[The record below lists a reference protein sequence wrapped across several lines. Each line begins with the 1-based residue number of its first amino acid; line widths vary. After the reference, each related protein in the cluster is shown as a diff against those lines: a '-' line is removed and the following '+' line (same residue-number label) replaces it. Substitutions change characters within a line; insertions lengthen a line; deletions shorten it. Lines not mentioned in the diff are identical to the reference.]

1 MTIMLIFVI
10 ISVIAYQIQVETTAS
25 SQAFDNNDEITKTS
39 IRILDVNAS
48 SSSKLVNF
56 TLTNQGSEKLWNYD
70 EFDIIVTYDADI
82 SGTKTTVTEQ
92 FTYNANAF
100 SMSPG
105 NSGIVA
111 DFKIQN
117 GTAIMDAASL
127 TDTILEG
134 TDFDACSG
142 DCFITLTNTR
152 HSGTGR
158 TALGNNQDT
167 DAWTIYFSDLTGLT
181 TGGGTIEVTRQNTA
195 CTGATD
201 CNNRWTW
208 QIVEYIGSPLG
219 TNRMTVLDQ
228 AICTF
233 AGGLTCTGT
242 AVTPTDSS
250 DVAIIVTGV
259 GNPDTGRDNNDRCLV
274 TADLDGL
281 DQPVF
286 TRKGTTGINCDI
298 SYAVVEF
305 SGSNWLVQRIPH
317 IGQFAD
323 LTTESIV
330 DVGSLSRAFIFDVQ
344 QRNADNSGTDGL
356 NEIGEEVWLSDTN
369 EISFNHPWVTG
380 GWDSDMDEVVWVV
393 SNSEITTGKTMIV
406 QRQQPT
412 DQRDTA
418 GAEEESWSVS
428 ITPLTYN
435 ANETAI
441 FGLTTHVDG
450 TGNAFPRGSISAISD
465 FENNEIDFWQS
476 DAGQEQDYAFEVV
489 EFPRSER
496 CVDGTSTLIATNEW
510 TINCIMSDYFEPGI
524 INPNETAEILTK
536 LMYPIFVNGLLEVS
550 ISTNNGNV
558 SNQTNTVS

>member
-1 MTIMLIFVI
+1 MMIFVVV
-10 ISVIAYQIQVETTAS
+10 SVIAYQIQVETTAS
-25 SQAFDNNDEITKTS
+25 SHAFDNNDEITKTG
-39 IRILDVNAS
+39 IMILDVNAS

-82 SGTKTTVTEQ
+82 LGTKTKVTEQ

-100 SMSPG
+100 AMSPG
-105 NSGIVA
+105 HGEIVA

-117 GTAIMDAASL
+117 GTAIMDATLL

-142 DCFITLTNTR
+142 DCFIMLTNTR
-152 HSGTGR
+152 HTGTGR
-158 TALGNNQDT
+158 TAAGNGQDT

-181 TGGGTIEVTRQNTA
+181 TGGGTIEVTRHNTV
-195 CTGATD
+195 CIGGSD
-201 CNNRWTW
+201 CDNRWTW

-219 TNRMTVLDQ
+219 TNRMSVLDQ

-242 AVTPTDSS
+242 AVTPTDTS

-259 GNPDTGRDNNDRCLV
+259 GNPNTNQNNNDRCLV
-274 TADLDGL
+274 TATLDGL

-286 TRKGTTGINCDI
+286 TRKGATGINCDI
-298 SYAVVEF
+298 SYAVAEF
-305 SGSNWLVQRIPH
+305 SGSNWNVERIPH
-317 IGQFAD
+317 IGQLAA
-323 LTTESIV
+323 LTTESMT

-344 QRNADNSGTDGL
+344 QRNADGSTTDGISQ
-356 NEIGEEVWLSDTN
+356 IGEEVWLSDTN
-369 EISFNHPWVTG
+369 EISFNHPWEATG
-380 GWDSDMDEVVWVV
+380 WGSDMDEVVWVV
-393 SNSEITTGKTMIV
+393 SNSEISTGKTMIV

-412 DQRDTA
+412 DQQDTS
-418 GAEEESWSVS
+418 GPEEEAWSVS
-428 ITPLTYN
+428 VTPLTYN

-441 FGLTTHVDG
+441 FGLTTHASG

-476 DAGQEQDYAFEVV
+476 DSGQENDYAFEVV

-496 CVDGTSTLIATNEW
+496 CVDGTSTLIAVNEW
-510 TINCIMSDYFEPGI
+510 SINCIMSDYFEPGI
-524 INPNETAEILTK
+524 INPSETVEILTK
-536 LMYPIFVNGLLEVS
+536 LMHPIFVNGFLEVS

>member
-1 MTIMLIFVI
+1 MTIMMIFVVV
-10 ISVIAYQIQVETTAS
+10 SVMLFQLQVETTAS

-39 IRILDVNAS
+39 ISISAVNAS
-48 SSSKLVNF
+48 SGSKLVNF
-56 TLTNQGSEKLWNYD
+56 TLTNHGSEKLWDYENF
-70 EFDIIVTYDADI
+70 EIFITYDANI
-82 SGTKTTVTEQ
+82 LGTRTPLTEQ
-92 FTYNANAF
+92 FTYNAKAF

-105 NSGIVA
+105 HAEIRA

-117 GTAIMDAASL
+117 GTAIFGTASL

-134 TDFDACSG
+134 TDFDACIG

-152 HSGTGR
+152 HTGNGR
-158 TALGNNQDT
+158 TDNGGNHNT

-181 TGGGTIEVTRQNTA
+181 TGGGTIEVTRH
-195 CTGATD
+195 ATD
-201 CNNRWTW
+201 GRDNRWTW
-208 QIVEYIGSPLG
+208 QIVEYIGSPVLS
-219 TNRMTVLDQ
+219 NRMDVLDQ
-228 AICTF
+228 DICTF

-242 AVTPTDSS
+242 AVTPTDTS

-259 GNPDTGRDNNDRCLV
+259 GNPSGNRDNNDRCLV
-274 TADLDGL
+274 TAELDGL

-286 TRKGTTGINCDI
+286 TRKGSTGINCDI

-305 SGSNWLVQRIPH
+305 SGSNWIVQRIPH
-317 IGQFAD
+317 VGQVAD
-323 LTTESIV
+323 LTTESMV

-344 QRNADNSGTDGL
+344 QRNADNGGTNGL

-369 EISFNHPWVTG
+369 EISFNHPWITG

-412 DQRDTA
+412 DQRNTVDPSPP
-418 GAEEESWSVS
+418 EEESWSVS

-450 TGNAFPRGSISAISD
+450 DGNAFPRGSVSAISD

-476 DAGQEQDYAFEVV
+476 DSGQEQDYAFEVV

-496 CVDGTSTLIATNEW
+496 CVDGTSSIIAVNEW
-510 TINCIMSDYFEPGI
+510 TFNCIISDYLEPDVV
-524 INPNETAEILTK
+524 NPNESPEILTK
-536 LMYPIFVNGLLEVS
+536 LQYPLFTNGLLNISVS
-550 ISTNNGNV
+550 TDKGITV
-558 SNQTNTVS
+558 NQTTTVS

>member
-1 MTIMLIFVI
+1 MMTIMIIFGVLA
-10 ISVIAYQIQVETTAS
+10 VLLFQIQLETIS
-25 SQAFDNNDEITKTS
+25 SSESFDNNDEITKTDIS
-39 IRILDVNAS
+39 ISAVNAS
-48 SSSKLVNF
+48 SGSKLVNF
-56 TLTNQGSEKLWNYD
+56 TLTNEGSEKLWD
-70 EFDIIVTYDADI
+70 FDNFNIIITYDANI
-82 SGTKTTVTEQ
+82 LSIRTTVTEQ
-92 FTYNANAF
+92 FTYNAKAF

-105 NSGIVA
+105 NAEIRA

-117 GTAIMDAASL
+117 GTAIFGTASL

-134 TDFDACSG
+134 TDFDACTG

-152 HSGTGR
+152 HTGNGR
-158 TALGNNQDT
+158 TDSGGNHNT

-181 TGGGTIEVTRQNTA
+181 TGGGTIEVTRHT
-195 CTGATD
+195 TD
-201 CNNRWTW
+201 GINNRWTW
-208 QIVEYIGSPLG
+208 QIVEYIGSPIHS
-219 TNRMTVLDQ
+219 NRMDVLDQ
-228 AICTF
+228 DICTF

-242 AVTPTDSS
+242 TVTPTDPS

-259 GNPDTGRDNNDRCLV
+259 GNPDGGRDNNDRCLV
-274 TADLDGL
+274 TAELDGL

-286 TRKGTTGINCDI
+286 TRKGATGINCDI

-305 SGSNWLVQRIPH
+305 SGSNWSIQRIPH
-317 IGQFAD
+317 VGQVAD
-323 LTTESIV
+323 LTTESMV

-344 QRNADNSGTDGL
+344 QRNADNGDTDGL

-393 SNSEITTGKTMIV
+393 SNSEITTGKKMIV

-412 DQRDTA
+412 DQRNTVDPSPP
-418 GAEEESWSVS
+418 EEESWSVS

-441 FGLTTHVDG
+441 FGLTTHSDG

-465 FENNEIDFWQS
+465 IENNEIDFWQADS
-476 DAGQEQDYAFEVV
+476 GQEQDYAFELI

-496 CVDGTSTLIATNEW
+496 CVDGTSTLIAVNEW

-524 INPNETAEILTK
+524 INPNEGVEILTK
-536 LMYPIFVNGLLEVS
+536 LMHPIFVNSLLHVS

-558 SNQTNTVS
+558 SNQTNIVS